1 MKDIGTPKYYRPE
14 EVKEILRY
22 KTLRTIYRKLR
33 SGELPAKR
41 TPSGRYLISE
51 ENLKEFIK

>member
-1 MKDIGTPKYYRPE
+1 MDENKSMKFYTPE
-14 EVKEILRY
+14 EAKEILRY
-22 KTLRTIYRKLR
+22 RNVKTIYRKLK

-51 ENLKEFIK
+51 ESLNKFLK

>member
-1 MKDIGTPKYYRPE
+1 MEENKEMKFYTPE
-14 EVKEILRY
+14 EAKEILRY
-22 KTLRTIYRKLR
+22 KTIKTIYRKLK

-51 ENLKEFIK
+51 ESLNAFLK